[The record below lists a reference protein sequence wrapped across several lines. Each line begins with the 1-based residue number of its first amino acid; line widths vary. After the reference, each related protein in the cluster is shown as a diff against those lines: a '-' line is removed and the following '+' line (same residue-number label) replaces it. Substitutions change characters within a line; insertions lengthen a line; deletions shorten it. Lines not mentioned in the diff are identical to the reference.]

1 MPAFFFSNNI
11 NMKVIKLNQLEQFKC
26 VPRQYPNSTDELS
39 VKLKNELT
47 NTVIDLVFTF
57 SVSTS
62 YLTIAI
68 TDVPADFESGNR
80 YEITITNI
88 TNNNNLVYLGKLLI
102 VDENTDVQNY
112 EYKQQSN
119 SRYEF

>member
-47 NTVIDLVFTF
+47 DTTIDLVFTF

-62 YLTIAI
+62 YLTIGI
-68 TDVPADFESGNR
+68 TDVPADFESGNK
-80 YEITITNI
+80 YEITIRNI
-88 TNNNNLVYLGKLLI
+88 TNNNSLVYLGKLLI

-119 SRYEF
+119 SRFEF

>member
-1 MPAFFFSNNI
+1 
-11 NMKVIKLNQLEQFKC
+11 MKVIKLNQWEQFKC
-26 VPRQYPNSTDELS
+26 VPRLYPNSTDELS

-47 NTVIDLVFTF
+47 NTMIDLVFTF
-57 SVSTS
+57 SVSAS
-62 YLTIAI
+62 YLTVAI

-80 YEITITNI
+80 YEITISNI
-88 TNNNNLVYLGKLLI
+88 TNNNSLVYLGELLI

-119 SRYEF
+119 SRFEF